1 MNNVKQIAQGVAV
14 LVIAWAASGCIVEA
28 PREGYYDQPHHR
40 YYHERAWH
48 ECGPDERYCR

>member
-1 MNNVKQIAQGVAV
+1 MNKFMKIGQGMAV
-14 LVIAWAASGCIVEA
+14 LAMIWAASGCVVAA

-48 ECGPDERYCR
+48 ECGPDEHYCR